1 MLQVNA
7 RQFYQMMANASA
19 QLERES
25 DSINNLN
32 VFPVP
37 DGDTGSNMSRT
48 MEGVNQFDGDFS
60 TLGHCAQSIADSM
73 LRCARGNSGVIL
85 SVFFRG
91 FAKGLGDTKTADA
104 MQIARAMQNGVK
116 SAYGAVMNPTEGTI
130 LSVMHAAAVQAAKD
144 AERISDISAEK
155 LFENMIVAAQEA
167 LDRTP
172 EQLPI
177 LKQAGVVDAG
187 GYGFLTILHAMSAS
201 LEQREDATFQYEP
214 PVKRKAMPKASAAAM
229 SDADIIYPYCTECI
243 VEKAP
248 SFQGED
254 TARDFHDFVLRAGD
268 SAVFVEDEE
277 IIKVHVHTSDPGS
290 VLSEALKYGSLMTV
304 KIENMR
310 NQHTELSKGAKK
322 EEVRRTFAK
331 PYGMVAVANGDGIC
345 EVLRDL
351 GVDEV
356 VQGGQTMNPSTEEMI
371 AAIEKIDAQ
380 TVIILP
386 NNSNIIMVAQ
396 QAAQV
401 YEGTDRTVL
410 VVPSKSLP
418 QGITALCSFDENQ
431 APEENSENMTAALAN
446 VKTLTTT
453 CAIRDAEIDGMKI
466 RRGQH
471 LGLIE
476 NRVKRVANTLTE
488 CIAQL
493 VRELADANCITVFY
507 GSEVSEEEAEGV
519 RAQIESGIG
528 HSADITMIPG
538 GQPVYSFVIAGE

>member
-7 RQFYQMMANASA
+7 KQFYQMMANASA

-48 MEGVNQFDGDFS
+48 MEGVSQFDGDFS
-60 TLGHCAQSIADSM
+60 SLGHCAKSIADAM

-130 LSVMHAAAVQAAKD
+130 LSVMHAAAVRAAKD
-144 AERISDISAEK
+144 AERHADISAEK
-155 LFENMIVAAQEA
+155 LFENMVKAAQEA

-187 GYGFLTILHAMSAS
+187 GYGFLTILGAMSAS
-201 LEQREDATFQYEP
+201 LEQRDDVAFRYEAP
-214 PVKRKAMPKASAAAM
+214 AKPKKAAKISAAAA
-229 SDADIIYPYCTECI
+229 SDSDIIYPYCTECI
-243 VEKAP
+243 IEKSE
-248 SFQGED
+248 SFAGED
-254 TARDFHDFVLRAGD
+254 KTGEFHKFVLGAGD
-268 SAVFVEDEE
+268 SVVFVEDEE
-277 IIKVHVHTSDPGS
+277 IVKVHVHTSDPGA
-290 VLSEALKYGSLMTV
+290 VLSEALKYGSLATV

-310 NQHTELSKGAKK
+310 NQHTELSRGAR
-322 EEVRRTFAK
+322 EESVRRTFSK

-345 EVLRDL
+345 DVLCDL

-380 TVIILP
+380 TVILLP

-401 YEGTDRTVL
+401 YEDSDRTVL

-418 QGITALCSFDENQ
+418 QGITALCAFDENQ
-431 APEENSENMTAALAN
+431 TAEENLENMTAALAN

-453 CAIRDAEIDGMKI
+453 CAIRDAEIDGLKI

-471 LGLIE
+471 LGL
-476 NRVKRVANTLTE
+476 
-488 CIAQL
+488 
-493 VRELADANCITVFY
+493 
-507 GSEVSEEEAEGV
+507 
-519 RAQIESGIG
+519 
-528 HSADITMIPG
+528 
-538 GQPVYSFVIAGE
+538 

>member
-7 RQFYQMMANASA
+7 KQFYQMMANASA
-19 QLERES
+19 SLERES

-60 TLGHCAQSIADSM
+60 TLGHCAQSIADAM

-91 FAKGLGDTKTADA
+91 FAKGLKDAETADA
-104 MQIARAMQNGVK
+104 MQIAVAMQNGVK
-116 SAYGAVMNPTEGTI
+116 SAYGSVMNPTEGTI

-144 AERISDISAEK
+144 AERDAEISAEQ
-155 LFENMIVAAQEA
+155 LFENMIRAAQEA

-201 LEQREDATFQYEP
+201 LENREDAAFHYEP
-214 PVKRKAMPKASAAAM
+214 PMKRTAMPKVSAAATM
-229 SDADIIYPYCTECI
+229 DADIIFPYCTECI

-248 SFQGED
+248 AFVGED
-254 TARDFHDFVLRAGD
+254 TAGDFHDFILHAGD

-277 IIKVHVHTSDPGS
+277 IIKIHVHTSDPGS

-310 NQHTELSKGAKK
+310 NQHTELAKGAGQ
-322 EEVRRTFAK
+322 EAARRAFSK
-331 PYGMVAVANGDGIC
+331 PYGIVAVANGDGIC
-345 EVLRDL
+345 GVLHDL

-371 AAIEKIDAQ
+371 AAIEKIDAE
-380 TVIILP
+380 TVLILP

-396 QAAQV
+396 QAARV
-401 YEGTDRTVL
+401 YEESGRAVY
-410 VVPSKSLP
+410 VIPSKSLP
-418 QGITALCSFDENQ
+418 QGITALCSFDENHS
-431 APEENSENMTAALAN
+431 PEENNENMTAALAH

-453 CAIRDAEIDGMKI
+453 CAIRDAEIDGMVI

-476 NRVKRVANTLTE
+476 NRVKKVANTLTE

-493 VRELADANCITVFY
+493 LRELADANCITVFY
-507 GSEVSEEEAEGV
+507 GSEVSEEQAEDV
-519 RAQIESGIG
+519 REQIENGIG
-528 HSADITMIPG
+528 HPADITLIPG

>member
-7 RQFYQMMANASA
+7 KQFYQMMANASA

-60 TLGHCAQSIADSM
+60 TLGHCAKSIADSM

-104 MQIARAMQNGVK
+104 MQIAQAMQNGVK

-130 LSVMHAAAVQAAKD
+130 LSVMHAAAVRAAKD
-144 AERISDISAEK
+144 TERNAEISAEK
-155 LFENMIVAAQEA
+155 LFENMIESAQDA

-201 LEQREDATFQYEP
+201 LEHREDVSFQYEA
-214 PVKRKAMPKASAAAM
+214 PVKRKAAPKMSAAAM

-248 SFQGED
+248 AFQGED

-322 EEVRRTFAK
+322 EEVRRTFSK
-331 PYGMVAVANGDGIC
+331 PYGMVAVANGDGIRD
-345 EVLRDL
+345 VLHDL

-380 TVIILP
+380 TVILLP

-401 YEGTDRTVL
+401 YEDSDRNVI
-410 VVPSKSLP
+410 VIPSKSLP

-431 APEENSENMTAALAN
+431 SPEDNRDNMTAALAN

-507 GSEVSEEEAEGV
+507 GSEVSDEEAEGV
-519 RAQIESGIG
+519 REQIENGIG
-528 HSADITMIPG
+528 HPADITMIPG

>member
-7 RQFYQMMANASA
+7 KQFYRMMANASA

-48 MEGVNQFDGDFS
+48 MEGVSQFDGDFS
-60 TLGHCAQSIADSM
+60 TLGHCAKSIADAM

-91 FAKGLGDTKTADA
+91 FAKGLGDTETADA

-130 LSVMHAAAVQAAKD
+130 LSVMHAAAVRAAKD
-144 AERISDISAEK
+144 VERHADISTEK
-155 LFENMIVAAQEA
+155 LFENMVVAAQQA

-201 LEQREDATFQYEP
+201 LEQREDAALGYEA
-214 PVKRKAMPKASAAAM
+214 PVKPKKVAKVSAAAAYE
-229 SDADIIYPYCTECI
+229 ADIVYPYCTECI
-243 VEKAP
+243 VEKSETFA
-248 SFQGED
+248 GED
-254 TARDFHDFVLRAGD
+254 KAGEFHKFVLGAGD
-268 SAVFVEDEE
+268 SVVFVEDEE
-277 IIKVHVHTSDPGS
+277 IVKVHVHTADPGA
-290 VLSEALKYGSLMTV
+290 VLSEALKYGALATV

-310 NQHTELSKGAKK
+310 NQHTELSRGAR
-322 EEVRRTFAK
+322 EESVRRTFSK

-345 EVLRDL
+345 DVLCDL

-380 TVIILP
+380 TVILLP

-401 YEGTDRTVL
+401 YEDSDRTVL

-418 QGITALCSFDENQ
+418 QGITALCAFDENQ
-431 APEENSENMTAALAN
+431 TAEENLENMTAALAN

-453 CAIRDAEIDGMKI
+453 CAIRDAEIDGLKI

-476 NRVKRVANTLTE
+476 NRVKQVANTLTE

-493 VRELADANCITVFY
+493 LRELADANCITVFY
-507 GSEVSEEEAEGV
+507 GSEVSEQEAENV
-519 RAQIESGIG
+519 REQIENGIG
-528 HSADITMIPG
+528 HPADITVIPG
-538 GQPVYSFVIAGE
+538 GQPVYSFVISGE

>member
-7 RQFYQMMANASA
+7 KQFYQMMANASA

-48 MEGVNQFDGDFS
+48 MEGVSQFDGDFS
-60 TLGHCAQSIADSM
+60 TLGHCAKSIADAM

-91 FAKGLGDTKTADA
+91 FAKGLGDTETADA

-130 LSVMHAAAVQAAKD
+130 LSVMHAAAVRAAKD
-144 AERISDISAEK
+144 AEHDADISTEK
-155 LFENMIVAAQEA
+155 LFENMVSAAQDA

-201 LEQREDATFQYEP
+201 LEHREDAAFHYEA
-214 PVKRKAMPKASAAAM
+214 PVKRQKTAKISAAAAA
-229 SDADIIYPYCTECI
+229 DADIIYPYCTECI
-243 VEKAP
+243 VTKSAAFE
-248 SFQGED
+248 GED
-254 TARDFHDFVLRAGD
+254 KAGEFHRFVLQAGD
-268 SAVFVEDEE
+268 SVVFVEDEE
-277 IIKVHVHTSDPGS
+277 IVKVHVHTSDAGA
-290 VLSEALKYGSLMTV
+290 VLSEALKYGSLFTV

-310 NQHTELSKGAKK
+310 NQHTELSRGAK
-322 EEVRRTFAK
+322 EDEVRRTFSK

-345 EVLRDL
+345 EVLHDL

-380 TVIILP
+380 TVILLP

-401 YEGTDRTVL
+401 YEDTDRTVL

-418 QGITALCSFDENQ
+418 QGITALCAFDENRE
-431 APEENSENMTAALAN
+431 AGDNLENMTAALAN

-453 CAIRDAEIDGMKI
+453 CAIRDAEIDGLKI

-493 VRELADANCITVFY
+493 LRELADANCITVFY

-519 RAQIESGIG
+519 REQIENGIG
-528 HSADITMIPG
+528 HPADITMIPG

>member
-7 RQFYQMMANASA
+7 KQFYQMMANASA

-60 TLGHCAQSIADSM
+60 TLGHCATSIADAM

-91 FAKGLGDTKTADA
+91 FAKGLGDTATADA

-130 LSVMHAAAVQAAKD
+130 LSVMHAAAVRAAED
-144 AERISDISAEK
+144 AERHSDISAEK
-155 LFENMIVAAQEA
+155 LFENMVKAAQEA

-201 LEQREDATFQYEP
+201 LEHREDAAFQYEP
-214 PVKRKAMPKASAAAM
+214 PVARKAMPKVSAAAL
-229 SDADIIYPYCTECI
+229 SDADIIFPYCTECI

-248 SFQGED
+248 AFEGE
-254 TARDFHDFVLRAGD
+254 AMAGDFREFILRAGD

-310 NQHTELSKGAKK
+310 NQHTELSEGAGREAARREFSKK
-322 EEVRRTFAK
+322 
-331 PYGMVAVANGDGIC
+331 YGLVAVANGDGVC
-345 EVLRDL
+345 AVLSDM

-371 AAIEKIDAQ
+371 AAIDKIDAQ
-380 TVIILP
+380 IVYILP
-386 NNSNIIMVAQ
+386 NNSNIIMVAE
-396 QAAQV
+396 QAARV
-401 YEGTDRTVL
+401 YEGTDREVI
-410 VVPSKSLP
+410 VIPSRSLP
-418 QGITALCSFDENQ
+418 QGITALCAFDEFLDKD
-431 APEENSENMTAALAN
+431 ENRENMTESLAH

-453 CAIRDAEIDGMKI
+453 RAIRDAVIDGMKI
-466 RRGQH
+466 SCGQH

-493 VRELADANCITVFY
+493 LRELADANCITVFY
-507 GSEVSEEEAEGV
+507 GSEVSEEQAESV
-519 RAQIESGIG
+519 REQIENSLD
-528 HSADITMIPG
+528 HPADITVIPG

>member
-7 RQFYQMMANASA
+7 KQFYQMMANASA

-48 MEGVNQFDGDFS
+48 MEGVSQFDGDFS
-60 TLGHCAQSIADSM
+60 TLGHCAKSIADSM

-91 FAKGLGDTKTADA
+91 FAKGLGDTETADA

-130 LSVMHAAAVQAAKD
+130 LSVMHAAALRAAKD
-144 AERISDISAEK
+144 AERHADITAEK
-155 LFENMIVAAQEA
+155 LFVNMVAAAQEA

-187 GYGFLTILHAMSAS
+187 GYGFLTILSAMSAS
-201 LEQREDATFQYEP
+201 LEQREDASFHYEAP
-214 PVKRKAMPKASAAAM
+214 AKKKKATKISAAAAAQ
-229 SDADIIYPYCTECI
+229 ADIQFPYCTECI
-243 VEKAP
+243 VEKSSA
-248 SFQGED
+248 FAGED
-254 TARDFHDFVLRAGD
+254 MAGEFHKFVLQAGD
-268 SAVFVEDEE
+268 SVVFVEDEE
-277 IIKVHVHTSDPGS
+277 IVKVHVHTSDPGA
-290 VLSEALKYGSLMTV
+290 VLSEALKYGSLATV

-310 NQHTELSKGAKK
+310 NQHTELSRGAR
-322 EEVRRTFAK
+322 EEAVRRTFSK

-345 EVLRDL
+345 EVLHDL

-380 TVIILP
+380 TVILLP

-401 YEGTDRTVL
+401 YEDSDRTVL

-418 QGITALCSFDENQ
+418 QGITALCAFDENQ
-431 APEENSENMTAALAN
+431 EASDNLENMTAALAN

-453 CAIRDAEIDGMKI
+453 CAIRDAEIDGLKI

-476 NRVKRVANTLTE
+476 NRVKQVANTLSE
-488 CIAQL
+488 CIAKL
-493 VRELADANCITVFY
+493 LLELADANCITVFY

-519 RAQIESGIG
+519 REQIENGIG
-528 HSADITMIPG
+528 HPADITMIPG
-538 GQPVYSFVIAGE
+538 GQPVYSFVISGE

>member
-7 RQFYQMMANASA
+7 KQFYQMMANASA
-19 QLERES
+19 SLERES

-48 MEGVNQFDGDFS
+48 MDGVNQFDGDFS
-60 TLGHCAQSIADSM
+60 TLGHCAKSIADAM

-91 FAKGLGDTKTADA
+91 FAKGLGDAETADA

-130 LSVMHAAAVQAAKD
+130 LSVMHAAAVRAAKD
-144 AERISDISAEK
+144 TERNAEISAEK
-155 LFENMIVAAQEA
+155 LFENMIESAQDA

-187 GYGFLTILHAMSAS
+187 GYGFMTILRAMSAS
-201 LEQREDATFQYEP
+201 LENREDVAYQYQA
-214 PVKRKAMPKASAAAM
+214 PVKRKAPKASAAAL
-229 SDADIIYPYCTECI
+229 SDADIVYPYCTECI
-243 VEKAP
+243 VEKSPAY
-248 SFQGED
+248 QGED
-254 TARDFHDFVLRAGD
+254 TARTFHDFVLRAGD

-277 IIKVHVHTSDPGS
+277 IIKVHVHTSDPGA
-290 VLSEALKYGSLMTV
+290 VLTEALKYGSLMTV

-310 NQHTELSKGAKK
+310 NQHTELSKGA
-322 EEVRRTFAK
+322 EEEKVRRTFSK

-396 QAAQV
+396 QAAQA
-401 YEGTDRTVL
+401 YEDSDRQVL
-410 VVPSKSLP
+410 VIPSKSLP

-431 APEENSENMTAALAN
+431 APEDNVENMTAALAN

-507 GSEVSEEEAEGV
+507 GSEVSDEEAECV
-519 RAQIESGIG
+519 REQIESGIG
-528 HSADITMIPG
+528 HPADITVIPG
-538 GQPVYSFVIAGE
+538 GQPVYSFVISGE

>member
-7 RQFYQMMANASA
+7 KQFYQMMANASA

-60 TLGHCAQSIADSM
+60 TLGHCAKSIADAM

-91 FAKGLGDTKTADA
+91 FAKGLGDTEMADA

-130 LSVMHAAAVQAAKD
+130 LSVMHAAAVRAAKD
-144 AERISDISAEK
+144 VERHADISAEK
-155 LFENMIVAAQEA
+155 LFENMVAAAQQA

-201 LEQREDATFQYEP
+201 LEHREDTAFHYEA
-214 PVKRKAMPKASAAAM
+214 PVKQKKATKISAAAAAE
-229 SDADIIYPYCTECI
+229 ADILYPYCTECI
-243 VEKAP
+243 VTKSEA
-248 SFQGED
+248 FAGED
-254 TARDFHDFVLRAGD
+254 KAGEFHKFVLGAGD
-268 SAVFVEDEE
+268 SVVFVEDEE
-277 IIKVHVHTSDPGS
+277 IVKVHVHTSDPGA
-290 VLSEALKYGSLMTV
+290 VLSEALKYGTLFTV

-310 NQHTELSKGAKK
+310 NQHTELSRGAR
-322 EEVRRTFAK
+322 EEAVRRTFSK

-345 EVLRDL
+345 DVLRDL

-380 TVIILP
+380 TVILLP

-401 YEGTDRTVL
+401 YEDSDRTVL

-431 APEENSENMTAALAN
+431 PAEENLENMTAALAN

-453 CAIRDAEIDGMKI
+453 CAIRDAEIDGLKI

-476 NRVKRVANTLTE
+476 NRVKQVANTLTE

-493 VRELADANCITVFY
+493 LRELADANCITVFY
-507 GSEVSEEEAEGV
+507 GSEVSEQEAEDV
-519 RAQIESGIG
+519 REQIENGIG
-528 HSADITMIPG
+528 HPADITVIPG
-538 GQPVYSFVIAGE
+538 GQPVYSFVISGE

>member
-7 RQFYQMMANASA
+7 KQFYQMMANASA

-60 TLGHCAQSIADSM
+60 TLGHCAKSIADAM

-91 FAKGLGDTKTADA
+91 FAKGLGDTEMADA

-130 LSVMHAAAVQAAKD
+130 LSVMHAAAVRAAKD
-144 AERISDISAEK
+144 VERHADISAEK
-155 LFENMIVAAQEA
+155 LFENMVAAAQQA

-201 LEQREDATFQYEP
+201 LEHREDAAFHYEA
-214 PVKRKAMPKASAAAM
+214 PVKRKKATKISAAAA
-229 SDADIIYPYCTECI
+229 SEADILYPYCTECI
-243 VEKAP
+243 VTKSEA
-248 SFQGED
+248 FVGED
-254 TARDFHDFVLRAGD
+254 KAGEFHKFVLGAGD
-268 SAVFVEDEE
+268 SVVFVEDEE
-277 IIKVHVHTSDPGS
+277 IVKVHVHTSDPGA
-290 VLSEALKYGSLMTV
+290 VLSEALKYGTLFTV

-310 NQHTELSKGAKK
+310 NQHTELSRGAR
-322 EEVRRTFAK
+322 EEAVRRTFSK

-345 EVLRDL
+345 DVLRDL

-380 TVIILP
+380 TVILLP

-401 YEGTDRTVL
+401 YEDSDRTVL

-431 APEENSENMTAALAN
+431 PAEENLENMTAALAN

-453 CAIRDAEIDGMKI
+453 CAIRDAEIDGLKI

-476 NRVKRVANTLTE
+476 NRVKQVANTLTE

-493 VRELADANCITVFY
+493 LRELADANCITVFY
-507 GSEVSEEEAEGV
+507 GSEVSEQEAEDV
-519 RAQIESGIG
+519 REQIENGIG
-528 HSADITMIPG
+528 HPADITVIPG
-538 GQPVYSFVIAGE
+538 GQPVYSFVISGE

>member
-7 RQFYQMMANASA
+7 KQFYQMMANASA

-48 MEGVNQFDGDFS
+48 MEGVSQFDGDFS
-60 TLGHCAQSIADSM
+60 TLGHCAKSIADAM

-91 FAKGLGDTKTADA
+91 FAKGLGDAETADA
-104 MQIARAMQNGVK
+104 MKIAQAMQNGVK

-130 LSVMHAAAVQAAKD
+130 LSVMHAAAVRAAKD
-144 AERISDISAEK
+144 AERNADISAEQ
-155 LFENMIVAAQEA
+155 LFENMVAAAQEA

-201 LEQREDATFQYEP
+201 LEHREDAAFHYEA
-214 PVKRKAMPKASAAAM
+214 PVKRKKAAKISAAAAT
-229 SDADIIYPYCTECI
+229 DTEIIYPYCTECI
-243 VEKAP
+243 VEKSAD
-248 SFQGED
+248 FAGED
-254 TARDFHDFVLRAGD
+254 KAGEFHKFVLQTGD
-268 SAVFVEDEE
+268 SVVFVEDEE
-277 IIKVHVHTSDPGS
+277 IVKVHVHTSDPGS
-290 VLSEALKYGSLMTV
+290 VLTEALKYGSLMTV

-310 NQHTELSKGAKK
+310 NQHTELSKGAQT
-322 EEVRRTFAK
+322 EAVRRTFSK
-331 PYGMVAVANGDGIC
+331 SYGMVAVANGDGIC
-345 EVLRDL
+345 EVLHDL

-380 TVIILP
+380 TVILLP

-401 YEGTDRTVL
+401 YEGSDRNVL
-410 VVPSKSLP
+410 VIPSKSLP
-418 QGITALCSFDENQ
+418 QGITALCSFDENLP
-431 APEENSENMTAALAN
+431 ADENRENMTAALAN

-476 NRVKRVANTLTE
+476 NRVKRVANSLTE

-493 VRELADANCITVFY
+493 LRELADANCITVFY
-507 GSEVSEEEAEGV
+507 GSEVSEQEAEDV
-519 RAQIESGIG
+519 REQIENGIG
-528 HSADITMIPG
+528 HPADITLIPG

>member
-7 RQFYQMMANASA
+7 KQFYQMMAHASA

-48 MEGVNQFDGDFS
+48 MEGVSQFDGDFS
-60 TLGHCAQSIADSM
+60 TLGHCAKSIADAM

-104 MQIARAMQNGVK
+104 MQIAVAMQNGVK

-130 LSVMHAAAVQAAKD
+130 LSVMHAAAVRAAKD
-144 AERISDISAEK
+144 TERDAQISAEQ
-155 LFENMIVAAQEA
+155 LFENMVKSAQEA

-201 LEQREDATFQYEP
+201 LEQREDATLVYEA
-214 PVKRKAMPKASAAAM
+214 PVKQKKKVKLSAAASTDM
-229 SDADIIYPYCTECI
+229 DIVYPYCTECI
-243 VEKAP
+243 VEKSSVYA
-248 SFQGED
+248 GENM
-254 TARDFHDFVLRAGD
+254 AEKFHAFVLKAGD
-268 SAVFVEDEE
+268 SVVFVEDEE
-277 IIKVHVHTSDPGS
+277 IVKVHVHTADPGA

-310 NQHTELSKGAKK
+310 NQHTELSKGAKR
-322 EEVRRTFAK
+322 EEERRTFSK

-345 EVLRDL
+345 DVLRDL

-380 TVIILP
+380 TVLILP

-401 YEGTDRTVL
+401 YEDSGRTVI
-410 VVPSKSLP
+410 VIPSKSLP
-418 QGITALCSFDENQ
+418 QGITALCAFDETQ
-431 APEENSENMTAALAN
+431 SPEDNRENMTAALAG

-476 NRVKRVANTLTE
+476 NRVKQVANTLTE

-493 VRELADANCITVFY
+493 LRELADANCITVFY
-507 GSEVSEEEAEGV
+507 GSEVSEQEAEDV
-519 RAQIESGIG
+519 REQIENGIG
-528 HSADITMIPG
+528 HPADITVIPG
-538 GQPVYSFVIAGE
+538 GQPVYSFVISGE